1 MTDIR
6 KTRIE
11 SIDLLKGLVM
21 IIMALDH
28 VRDYFHY
35 SAFFFDPTDPIKT
48 TLPIYFTRFI
58 TNFCAPAFSFLAGLS
73 AFMVGKRKSK
83 NELSQF
89 LIKRGLWLIFAEIVI
104 LSFAWQFDSN
114 FSLLGLQV
122 IWVLGISM
130 IFLVGLIHLPLNYLL
145 VFSCVCI
152 CGHNLLD
159 TVHFDGSML
168 WSFIHE
174 QHFFPNIAN
183 RTLVFAYPILPWF
196 AVMSLGY
203 YFGSFYDSSIEP
215 QRRKKIFNT
224 IGISAWILLLILR
237 FTNIYG
243 NLLPREDYGNFSQ
256 NLISF
261 LNLTKYP
268 PSLSFLLLTLGATL
282 LFLANTEKLKGRIV
296 DFFCVFGRVP
306 FFYYIIHVYLIHL
319 FALIAA
325 QVTGFGWKTMI
336 LKTPVWFSPDLKGYG
351 FSLPIVYLIWIGVI
365 VILYPICK
373 KFDRYKQGNKDK
385 WWLSY
390 L

>member
-1 MTDIR
+1 MTAIR

-35 SAFFFDPTDPIKT
+35 SAFFFDPTDPLKT

-73 AFMVGKRKSK
+73 AFMVGKRKRK

-89 LIKRGLWLIFAEIVI
+89 LFKRGLWLIFVEIVI
-104 LSFAWQFDSN
+104 LNFGWFFDTDYAMIV
-114 FSLLGLQV
+114 LQV

-130 IFLVGLIHLPLNYLL
+130 IFLAGLIHLPLKYLL
-145 VFSCVCI
+145 IFSCIVI
-152 CGHNLLD
+152 FGHNLLD
-159 TVHFDGSML
+159 SIHFEGNML
-168 WSFIHE
+168 WSFLHE
-174 QHFFPNIAN
+174 QNGFPNIAN
-183 RTLVFAYPILPWF
+183 HTIIFAYPVIPWF

-203 YFGSFYDSSIEP
+203 YFGSFYDSSIQPE
-215 QRRKKIFNT
+215 RRKKIFNT
-224 IGISAWILLLILR
+224 IGIASLVLLLILR
-237 FTNIYG
+237 GTNIYG
-243 NLLPREDYGNFSQ
+243 NLLPWNDYGNSYQ

-261 LNLTKYP
+261 LNFTKYP
-268 PSLSFLLLTLGATL
+268 PSLTFLLLTLGATL

-306 FFYYIIHVYLIHL
+306 FFYYILHIYLIHL
-319 FALIAA
+319 IALAVA
-325 QVTGFGWKTMI
+325 EFTGFGWKALI
-336 LKTPVWFSPDLKGYG
+336 LKMPIWFSPGLKGYG
-351 FSLPIVYLIWIGVI
+351 LSLPWVYLIWVVVI
-365 VILYPICK
+365 AILYPICK
-373 KFDRYKQGNKDK
+373 KFDRYKQSNKDK